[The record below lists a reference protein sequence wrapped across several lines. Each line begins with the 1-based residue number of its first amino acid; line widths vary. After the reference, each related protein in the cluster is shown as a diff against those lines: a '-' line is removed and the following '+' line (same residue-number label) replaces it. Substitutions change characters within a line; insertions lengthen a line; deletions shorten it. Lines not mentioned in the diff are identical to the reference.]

1 MASWIFIIYF
11 GVWSN
16 TTSCYYSNC
25 FVFDH
30 WKLFQLAPV
39 SLGHTSSVCVHV
51 FMCVCVFSFFLFF
64 WWDSVLQAHL
74 IYVLPQPRNQ
84 LLLQGVCS
92 LERGVHGQPFE
103 VDLTIVNT
111 NFEPQLSK
119 WFPTPKRFHSSL
131 SQDCIKKKKFHFYYI
146 LTLISKKMCGALL
159 PLCYISIYMLCLILH
174 LEQQSLKVLLSAF
187 GRLSLLTSALGQ
199 LSVV

>member
-51 FMCVCVFSFFLFF
+51 CVCVFSFFLFF

-131 SQDCIKKKKFHFYYI
+131 SQDCITKKKKSIFITFW
-146 LTLISKKMCGALL
+146 LWSVKKCVELFFL
-159 PLCYISIYMLCLILH
+159 FVI
-174 LEQQSLKVLLSAF
+174 
-187 GRLSLLTSALGQ
+187 
-199 LSVV
+199 